1 MKIVPVNIFY
11 SQSSSNIA
19 INYAWD
25 DAEADV
31 ISNSWGDSVAD
42 AIAPPAINN
51 ARTNGRG
58 GLGCVVVFA
67 AGNSGSSVSFP
78 ATVNGVIAVGAV
90 DKNGALCS
98 YSARGSKLIWL
109 HLLVPWILQGI
120 FALDL
125 IECRALPRNYLSTF
139 WRNLSELPS
148 KFQALQHSYYLLIKI
163 DRS

>member
-11 SQSSSNIA
+11 SQSSSNIAAA

-31 ISNSWGDSVAD
+31 ISNSWGGSVAD
-42 AIAPPAINN
+42 AITSAINN

-78 ATVNGVIAVGAV
+78 ATVNGVIAVGA
-90 DKNGALCS
+90 S
-98 YSARGSKLIWL
+98 
-109 HLLVPWILQGI
+109 
-120 FALDL
+120 
-125 IECRALPRNYLSTF
+125 
-139 WRNLSELPS
+139 
-148 KFQALQHSYYLLIKI
+148 
-163 DRS
+163 